1 MHNRLLPLNPQQ
13 TAPRPA
19 PRPAPGRKQ
28 RPGPRIYS
36 LTFRPASIPWLE
48 LGFFAVMTLGL
59 MVVGA

>member
-13 TAPRPA
+13 NA

-28 RPGPRIYS
+28 QPGPRIYS